1 MFRRREFAAYLILPI
16 PHPLD
21 ARVLAAIT
29 DPAMR
34 NRMTPDDA
42 GILVIFGHRKAVEAV
57 RNKSVALLK
66 EGFIGIAV
74 AIELNGDY
82 REEAMGLVV
91 LFHCARLLQ
100 VPDQEAIDWVASS
113 GFSHDAVQTIRAFS
127 RRSERE
133 RALSAFNMRES
144 GAGKDFSI
152 R

>member
-21 ARVLAAIT
+21 ACVLAAIN
-29 DPAMR
+29 DREMWKK
-34 NRMTPDDA
+34 MTPDDA
-42 GILVIFGHRKAVEAV
+42 GILVIFAHRKAVEAV
-57 RNKSVALLK
+57 RNRSVAMLQ
-66 EGFIGIAV
+66 EGFIALAV
-74 AIELNGDY
+74 ATELNGDY

-113 GFSHDAVQTIRAFS
+113 GFSQDAVETVRAFS
-127 RRSERE
+127 QRPERE
-133 RALSAFNMRES
+133 RALSAFNMRETGS
-144 GAGKDFSI
+144 GQDFKI